1 MEYKSEKILVVD
13 DEAPIREV
21 LCASLADEG
30 YVVDSAENAN
40 VGLQKIES
48 FQPDIVLLDI
58 WMPGDK
64 DGMDLLRE
72 VSVLPGRP
80 DIIVMSGHGTI
91 ETAVEATKLGA
102 WDFVE
107 KPISMDRVSI
117 LLNNLIEVRNVR
129 REKGS
134 LLNKLRQNMAII
146 GNSTEAKKVKE
157 LISRIAPTN
166 SWVLIKGEVGVG
178 KELVAMNIHY
188 LSQRAGQS
196 FVDFKCA
203 HNTEDLIE
211 GELFGYEEGAVIG
224 NSDERKGVFDHSDKG
239 TLFLDDVDT
248 LPMSVQAKLVKYLED
263 HKIQRVGGNRQIEL
277 DVRVVAATTKDLQD
291 LVSKGLFR
299 EDLYYRLHVVPFDIP
314 PVRDRREDIEPLVI
328 HFSEKACLS
337 GGYAEKKFSNKA
349 LKELIK
355 HDWPGNVREIK
366 NFIERVYILTP
377 EDTIDVHDLTFAG
390 LNQKNGGAVYD
401 DAGSFREARSMFE
414 REYIIKK
421 INENNGNISKT
432 AEAIGLE
439 RSYLHRKIKSFGI
452 ELDGH

>member
-1 MEYKSEKILVVD
+1 MEYKTEKILVID

-30 YVVDSAENAN
+30 FVVDSAENAE
-40 VGLQKIES
+40 VGLQKIER

-58 WMPGDK
+58 WMPGDR

-72 VSVLPGRP
+72 LSPQPNRP
-80 DIIVMSGHGTI
+80 DVIMMSGHGTI

-107 KPISMDRVSI
+107 KPISMDKITI
-117 LLNNLIEVRNVR
+117 LLKNLIDVRTIR
-129 REKGS
+129 TEKKS

-146 GNSTEAKKVKE
+146 GNSNEAKKIKE

-166 SWVLIKGEVGVG
+166 SWVLVKGEQGVG

-188 LSQRAGQS
+188 LSPRAGQS

-211 GELFGYEEGAVIG
+211 GELFGYEQGAVIG
-224 NSDERKGVFDHSDKG
+224 NGDERKGSFDHADKG
-239 TLFLDDVDT
+239 TLFLDDVDK
-248 LPMSVQAKLVKYLED
+248 LPMAVQAKLVKYLED
-263 HKIQRVGGNRQIEL
+263 HKIQRVGGSRQLEL
-277 DVRVVAATTKDLQD
+277 DVRVIAATTQDLQD
-291 LVSKGLFR
+291 MVSKGQFR
-299 EDLYYRLHVVPFDIP
+299 EDLYYRLHVVPFNIP
-314 PVRDRREDIEPLVI
+314 PMRDRREDIEPLVC
-328 HFSEKACLS
+328 HFSEKSCLS
-337 GGYAEKKFSNKA
+337 GGYPEKKFSAKA
-349 LKELIK
+349 MKELVK

-366 NFIERVYILTP
+366 NFIERIYILTE
-377 EDTIDVHDLTFAG
+377 EDVVDVHDLTFAG
-390 LNQKNGGAVYD
+390 LNQKDAGSVFS

-414 REYIIKK
+414 KEYIIKK

-452 ELDGH
+452 DLE

>member
-1 MEYKSEKILVVD
+1 MEYKKEKILVVD

-30 YVVDSAENAN
+30 FVVDSAENAE
-40 VGLQKIES
+40 VGLQKIER

-58 WMPGDK
+58 WMPGDR

-72 VSVLPGRP
+72 VSPKVNRP

-91 ETAVEATKLGA
+91 ETAVEATKLGG

-107 KPISMDRVSI
+107 KPISMDKVSI
-117 LLNNLIEVRNVR
+117 LLKNLIEMRTVR

-146 GNSTEAKKVKE
+146 GNSNEAKKVKE

-166 SWVLIKGEVGVG
+166 SWVLVKGEQGVG

-188 LSQRAGQS
+188 LSPRAGQS

-203 HNTEDLIE
+203 HNTEELIE
-211 GELFGYEEGAVIG
+211 GELFGYEQGTVIG
-224 NSDERKGVFDHSDKG
+224 NSDERKGVFDHADKG
-239 TLFLDDVDT
+239 TLFLDDVDK
-248 LPMSVQAKLVKYLED
+248 LPMAVQAKLVKYLED
-263 HKIQRVGGNRQIEL
+263 HKIQRVGGSRQIEL
-277 DVRVVAATTKDLQD
+277 DVRVIAATTQDLQD
-291 LVSKGLFR
+291 MVTKGLFR
-299 EDLYYRLHVVPFDIP
+299 EDLFYRLHVVPFDIP
-314 PVRDRREDIEPLVI
+314 PIRDRREDIEPLVF
-328 HFSEKACLS
+328 HFSEKSCLS
-337 GGYAEKKFSNKA
+337 GGYPEKKFSAKA
-349 LKELIK
+349 IKELVK

-366 NFIERVYILTP
+366 NFIERIYILT
-377 EDTIDVHDLTFAG
+377 EEETVDVHDLTFAG
-390 LNQKNGGAVYD
+390 LNQKEGGAVYA

-452 ELDGH
+452 DLE

>member
-1 MEYKSEKILVVD
+1 MEYKKEKILVVD

-21 LCASLADEG
+21 LSASLADEG
-30 YVVDSAENAN
+30 FIVDSAENAEM
-40 VGLQKIES
+40 GLKKIEQ

-64 DGMDLLRE
+64 DGMDVLRE
-72 VSVLPGRP
+72 VSSKAQRP

-107 KPISMDRVSI
+107 KPVSLDKVTI
-117 LLNNLIEVRNVR
+117 LLKNLIEMQTVRK
-129 REKGS
+129 EKGS
-134 LLNKLRQNMAII
+134 LLNKLRQNIAII
-146 GNSTEAKKVKE
+146 GNSAEAKKIKE
-157 LISRIAPTN
+157 LISRVAPTN
-166 SWVLIKGEVGVG
+166 SWVLVKGEQGVG
-178 KELVAMNIHY
+178 KELVAINTHY
-188 LSQRAGQS
+188 LSSRAGQS
-196 FVDFKCA
+196 FIDFKCA
-203 HNTEDLIE
+203 HATEDLIE
-211 GELFGYEEGAVIG
+211 GELFGYAKGTVIG
-224 NSDERKGVFDHSDKG
+224 NDEERKGLFDHADKG
-239 TLFLDDVDT
+239 TLFLDDVDCI
-248 LPMSVQAKLVKYLED
+248 PMSVQAKLVKYLEE
-263 HKIQRVGGNRQIEL
+263 HKIQRVGGNRQLEL
-277 DVRVVAATTKDLQD
+277 DVRVIAATTQDLQS
-291 LVSKGLFR
+291 LVAKGQFR

-314 PVRDRREDIEPLVI
+314 PIRDRREDIEPLVY

-337 GGYAEKKFSNKA
+337 GGYQEKKFSNKA
-349 LKELIK
+349 IKELVK

-390 LNQKNGGAVYD
+390 LNQKEAGGSVYAD
-401 DAGSFREARSMFE
+401 VGSFREARSMFE

-452 ELDGH
+452 DLE